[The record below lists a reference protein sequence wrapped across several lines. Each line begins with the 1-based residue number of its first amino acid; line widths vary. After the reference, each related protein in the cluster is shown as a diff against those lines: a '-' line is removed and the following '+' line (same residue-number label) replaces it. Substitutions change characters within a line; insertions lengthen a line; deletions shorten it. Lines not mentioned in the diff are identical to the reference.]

1 MYVYLRGRPS
11 ASSWIRAADPS
22 QQPQECL
29 APQVSSLK
37 EINDRQAEA
46 GQRTGCC
53 SESTHSQSSG
63 WSTAPSSTRPRRL
76 QGGESAGLHAQG
88 CPGPGPPWVPGARPQ
103 PMQAFL
109 FQLCHIHRF
118 ACMRSPD
125 CGIKFLIK

>member
-22 QQPQECL
+22 QQPQECF

-63 WSTAPSSTRPRRL
+63 WSTAPSSTRP
-76 QGGESAGLHAQG
+76 GGCRELSQ
-88 CPGPGPPWVPGARPQ
+88 Q
-103 PMQAFL
+103 
-109 FQLCHIHRF
+109 
-118 ACMRSPD
+118 ACMHRVVQVQVLPGFQEHVLSLCKPSCSSYATFTD
-125 CGIKFLIK
+125 LHVCVAQTVVLSS